1 MDSLPQELLDGII
14 TCLPLADKRSLQNC
28 SLVAKSW
35 TNSSQKRLF
44 QSITLPPGRL
54 QLWLDSIWRDNI
66 VPFKHTRQLTCIADD
81 FSMVW
86 QMRATADD
94 TFCDR
99 FRPFRQLSCLTLDFT
114 DVELPP
120 QIDSPPAFGHL
131 LLTITLSHCEIKHSG
146 LVALINH
153 SPNLLCLYIINS
165 RYSRSDERTPPPS
178 RTNLR
183 GLYLE
188 TVSVDILDGLSD
200 LGLYFEDI
208 VLKPGVIRVDGWIK
222 LPKRLVQTLGAS
234 VKRLGL
240 PALALLEGGTSN
252 HSYSYPGDS

>member
-14 TCLPLADKRSLQNC
+14 SCLPSMDKRSLQNC

-66 VPFKHTRQLTCIADD
+66 VPFKHTRQLTSYADN
-81 FSMVW
+81 FSVVW
-86 QMRATADD
+86 QMEVTADD

-99 FRPFRQLSCLTLDFT
+99 FRPFRQLSCLTIAFT

-131 LLTITLSHCEIKHSG
+131 LLTITLSHCVIKDSG
-146 LVALINH
+146 LVALVNH
-153 SPNLLCLYIINS
+153 SPNLLCLCITS
-165 RYSRSDERTPPPS
+165 SMYSQSDERTSPPS
-178 RTNLR
+178 RTHLG

-188 TVSVDILDGLSD
+188 TVSVDVLDGLSD
-200 LGLYFEDI
+200 LGLHFEGI
-208 VLKPGVIRVDGWIK
+208 VLKPGVFRVDGWIK
-222 LPKRLVQTLGAS
+222 LPKRFVQSFGAS

-240 PALALLEGGTSN
+240 SAPLEGGTSN
-252 HSYSYPGDS
+252 HSYSYRGDS